1 MRWMHTGSSIEDLA
15 RRLPMPFIDPV
26 GCKNSIGRK
35 SSRIG
40 VVQVSLPQPLKLAAA
55 PRLSFISP
63 QMNLY
68 LQLLLL
74 TLSGWVNRHQQAV
87 IEYLQAENH
96 ALREQLGPK
105 RIRWTDAQRLLLA
118 TKAKAIGRGAL
129 KQLGTIV
136 TPDTLLRW
144 YRKLVAAKYDG
155 SAKRGPGRP
164 RTDKSVA
171 ELIVE
176 MAQSSQTS

>member
-1 MRWMHTGSSIEDLA
+1 MVR
-15 RRLPMPFIDPV
+15 
-26 GCKNSIGRK
+26 
-35 SSRIG
+35 
-40 VVQVSLPQPLKLAAA
+40 VSLPQPLELGAA

-68 LQLLLL
+68 LQLLVMMLA
-74 TLSGWVNRHQQAV
+74 GWINRHQQSV
-87 IEYLQAENH
+87 IEYLQAGNR

-105 RIRWTDAQRLLLA
+105 RIRWTEAQRLLLA

-164 RTDKSVA
+164 RTDKSVT

-176 MAQSSQTS
+176 MAQTAPTVSSRPPAT